1 MAISNIDNVKTG
13 IETDI
18 NNGVPLID
26 GDTVRD
32 NMVDS
37 LETVNAASGILFEYV
52 ASTAALAD
60 GKFTMLESDGSTVT
74 TDPANCKFFV
84 FYQNDLATANIE
96 ALIGLDD
103 FAIYFRST
111 GGYNAMV
118 NASNMIAQTDTVLSC
133 DVIPP
138 KNAGTISVDEVVK
151 FEFVNKYD
159 SGVTADLD
167 TVMENGS
174 TASVDSAISIN
185 AENANDIDITT
196 NSGDLNIGSFSG
208 GDLRLESNGAGGN
221 TYVSSSAGSTNI
233 DGETGVEITST
244 SGDVLI
250 QGSEAVNVADAQTIT
265 GGKDFTTVPTV
276 NGNNVQTTESGTTA
290 NRPLSPVTGQ
300 TYFDTDKGYRI
311 DYNGT
316 NWVNASGAIV

>member
-52 ASTAALAD
+52 ASLGALAS
-60 GKFTMLESDGSTVT
+60 GKFTMLEADGSTVT
-74 TDPANCKFFV
+74 SDPSQAQYLR
-84 FYQNDLATANIE
+84 FYEDDISGANIE

-103 FAIYFRST
+103 FAIYMRST
-111 GGYNAMV
+111 GGYYSLFEATSMT
-118 NASNMIAQTDTVLSC
+118 ASTPTVIGCEISTPSLSSTIA
-133 DVIPP
+133 
-138 KNAGTISVDEVVK
+138 VDEVVK
-151 FEFVNKYD
+151 FEFLNKFS
-159 SGVTADLD
+159 SGVSADLD

-174 TASVDSAISIN
+174 VASVDSIISIQ
-185 AENANDIDITT
+185 AENANSASLIT
-196 NSGDLNIGSFSG
+196 NDGNLGIFSLGSGDVIVSSNDGLIGMSSGTNVNIT
-208 GDLRLESNGAGGN
+208 GN
-221 TYVSSSAGSTNI
+221 TGVNLTSSAGIIAS
-233 DGETGVEITST
+233 
-244 SGDVLI
+244 
-250 QGSEAVNVADAQTIT
+250 QGR
-265 GGKDFTTVPTV
+265 K
-276 NGNNVQTTESGTTA
+276 VQTAQYGTTA
-290 NRPLSPVTGQ
+290 NRPSSPVIGE

-316 NWVNASGAIV
+316 NWVNASGATV